1 MTRFCSCSSPSISA
15 SSVGYFC
22 LRAAYSS
29 NTRSPCTD
37 SVLAYRRAR
46 PLLRRA
52 HAVFPRS
59 VSLDFVADSFT
70 NGSALPH
77 PGHRG
82 FDARELPAARHD
94 GVGAV

>member
-1 MTRFCSCSSPSISA
+1 LFVLVVLDQRLVGGIFLSQGSIFFIFFEHA
-15 SSVGYFC
+15 LPAPRTG
-22 LRAAYSS
+22 
-29 NTRSPCTD
+29 

-52 HAVFPRS
+52 QAVFPRS

-77 PGHRG
+77 PGHV
-82 FDARELPAARHD
+82 DLTRESCR
-94 GVGAV
+94 